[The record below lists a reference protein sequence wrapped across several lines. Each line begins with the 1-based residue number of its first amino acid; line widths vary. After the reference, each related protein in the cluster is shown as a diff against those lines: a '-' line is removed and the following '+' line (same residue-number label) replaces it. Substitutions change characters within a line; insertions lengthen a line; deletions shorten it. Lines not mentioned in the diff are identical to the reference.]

1 MDKIKDK
8 KYLTIALS
16 IVYIFSIIY
25 FFINKEGGKSGTSIA
40 CLLGTI
46 VLYIGSKKYNKLIN
60 DKLYNVLVLFILSSS
75 LLGSCYR
82 LYDKINHYD
91 DFLHFWSGFINVS
104 VAFSIL
110 NYFNKEELASKMS
123 KFFIVIYLFTFSMG
137 ISSLCEITEFLLDV
151 FGGLNTQS
159 GGLTDTMVDM
169 IDSLVGS
176 MIMVPIVIRKI
187 KKTKK

>member
-1 MDKIKDK
+1 MEKIKGK

-16 IVYIFSIIY
+16 VVYIFSIIY
-25 FFINKEGGKSGTSIA
+25 FFINKEVGKSGTSIA

-46 VLYIGSKKYNKLIN
+46 VLYIVSKKYNKLISN
-60 DKLYNVLVLFILSSS
+60 RLYNVLVLFILSSS

-82 LYDKINHYD
+82 LYDKINYYD

-110 NYFNKEELASKMS
+110 NYFNKEEVVSKMS
-123 KFFIVIYLFTFSMG
+123 RFFIVIYLFTFSMG
-137 ISSLCEITEFLLDV
+137 ISNLCEITEFLLDV
-151 FGGLNTQS
+151 FGGLDTQS

-176 MIMVPIVIRKI
+176 IIMVPIVIRKI
-187 KKTKK
+187 KKK